1 MRGRDDRGRG
11 PSRHLV
17 PWVAVSLLSVLVAGV
32 LAVVVT
38 RGDVPESAE
47 QPRTPLAARATT
59 IDARAFLDTYVDAGR
74 VVRTDQGGDTVSE
87 GQAYGMLI
95 ALGADDR
102 EAFEELWRWTR
113 ENLGRDDGLISWRW
127 QDGSVVDPS
136 SAADADLDIAR
147 ALVQA
152 GDAFGRPSYVEA
164 GVELGR
170 AILDHETVSTPAGLV
185 LVAGQWATDAP
196 YSFNPSYVSPAATDV
211 LARASGDPRWTQVE
225 RGSRAA
231 VDSLTRDGQLPPDWA
246 QLDEDGTVRAVNG
259 PGGQPVQYSYDAA
272 RTVLRHAESCDPVDR
287 RLATDLAEVVARS
300 GRPAVATYD
309 LAGSPQTDVSSPLV
323 TVAQASGLA
332 AAGQDARA
340 VEEIRRA
347 GDQQQQSPTYYG
359 DAWTVLGP
367 MLLTDPALGGCPLLE
382 DSR

>member
-1 MRGRDDRGRG
+1 MTARDKLGRG

-17 PWVAVSLLSVLVAGV
+17 LWLGVTVVSVLVAGLLSV
-32 LAVVVT
+32 AVT
-38 RGDVPESAE
+38 RGEAGPAE
-47 QPRTPLAARATT
+47 QPSAPLAARATT
-59 IDARAFLDTYVDAGR
+59 IDARAFLDTYVEAGR

-95 ALGADDR
+95 ALGAGDR
-102 EAFEELWRWTR
+102 RMFDELWRWTQD
-113 ENLGRDDGLISWRW
+113 NLGRDDGLLSWRW
-127 QDGSVVDPS
+127 QDGAVIDPS

-152 GDAFGRPSYVEA
+152 GEAFDEPAYTDA

-170 AILDHETVSTPAGLV
+170 AILDHETVSAPGGLV

-196 YSFNPSYVSPAATDV
+196 YSFNPSYVSPVATDV
-211 LARASGDPRWTQVE
+211 LARASDDPRWTQVE
-225 RGSRAA
+225 QGSRAA
-231 VDSLTRDGQLPPDWA
+231 IDALTRDGQLPPDWA
-246 QLDEDGTVRAVNG
+246 QLDEDGTVRPVAG

-272 RTVLRHAESCDPVDR
+272 RTALRHAESCNRLDR
-287 RLATDLAEVVARS
+287 RLASDITEVVSRA

-332 AAGQDARA
+332 AAGQDDKAIDQ
-340 VEEIRRA
+340 IRRA
-347 GDQQQQSPTYYG
+347 GEQQQQSPTYYG

-367 MLLTDPALGGCPLLE
+367 MLLTDRTLGGCPLLE